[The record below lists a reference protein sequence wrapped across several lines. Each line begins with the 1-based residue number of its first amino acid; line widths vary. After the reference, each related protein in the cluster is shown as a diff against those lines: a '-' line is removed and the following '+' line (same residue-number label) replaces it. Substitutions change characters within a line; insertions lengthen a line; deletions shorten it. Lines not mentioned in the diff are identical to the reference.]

1 MVCVRGDLWFVFFFQ
16 SLSGAAI
23 KVFSD
28 NCSKLSMDYFSSEMP
43 QGKVWRKKAGRLTSQ
58 LFYNWIL
65 CETNIQRQFMWNDDS
80 NFMHS
85 NFMWTSILCTCS
97 WVHMQH
103 FHLKLVHLVFK
114 WIHAKSDTYMQ
125 NTWKKEEWQCKER
138 NLCRVFWFVLPEW
151 PTNGPSLIWFSSLG
165 GDCLSCREWISKPTL
180 FTILEFFFL

>member
-1 MVCVRGDLWFVFFFQ
+1 MRGDLWFVFFFQ

-97 WVHMQH
+97 WVHMQPCASC
-103 FHLKLVHLVFK
+103 FQMNFMLKVTHICK
-114 WIHAKSDTYMQ
+114 ISDKRKSDSVKKGIYM
-125 NTWKKEEWQCKER
+125 ESFD
-138 NLCRVFWFVLPEW
+138 LSSLSDL
-151 PTNGPSLIWFSSLG
+151 TNGPCLIWFSSLG
-165 GDCLSCREWISKPTL
+165 GDCLSCREWSSKPTL

>member
-1 MVCVRGDLWFVFFFQ
+1 MRGDLWFVFFFQ

-65 CETNIQRQFMWNDDS
+65 CETNIQRKFMWNDDS

-85 NFMWTSILCTCS
+85 NIMWIQFCVHVLEFTCS
-97 WVHMQH
+97 IFIWNLCIL
-103 FHLKLVHLVFK
+103 FSNEF
-114 WIHAKSDTYMQ
+114 HAKSDTYMQ

-138 NLCRVFWFVLPEW
+138 DLYGVFWFVLPEW

-165 GDCLSCREWISKPTL
+165 GDCLSCREWSSKPTL

>member
-1 MVCVRGDLWFVFFFQ
+1 MRGDLWFVFFFQ

-85 NFMWTSILCTCS
+85 NFMWTSILFLSSHAAFSFETCAS
-97 WVHMQH
+97 CFQMN
-103 FHLKLVHLVFK
+103 FMLKVTHICK
-114 WIHAKSDTYMQ
+114 ICEKRKSDSVKKGIYM
-125 NTWKKEEWQCKER
+125 ESFD
-138 NLCRVFWFVLPEW
+138 L
-151 PTNGPSLIWFSSLG
+151 SSLS
-165 GDCLSCREWISKPTL
+165 DLPMAPV
-180 FTILEFFFL
+180 

>member
-28 NCSKLSMDYFSSEMP
+28 NCSKLSIDYFSSEMP

-85 NFMWTSILCTCS
+85 HFMWTSILCTCS

-125 NTWKKEEWQCKER
+125 NTRERKGDSVKKGIYVESFD
-138 NLCRVFWFVLPEW
+138 L
-151 PTNGPSLIWFSSLG
+151 SSLS
-165 GDCLSCREWISKPTL
+165 DLPVAPV
-180 FTILEFFFL
+180 

>member
-1 MVCVRGDLWFVFFFQ
+1 MRGDLWFVFFFQ

-58 LFYNWIL
+58 LFCNWIL

-85 NFMWTSILCTCS
+85 NFMWTSILFLSSHAAFSFETCAS
-97 WVHMQH
+97 CFQMN
-103 FHLKLVHLVFK
+103 FMLKVTHICK
-114 WIHAKSDTYMQ
+114 IREKRKSDSVKKGIYM
-125 NTWKKEEWQCKER
+125 ESFD
-138 NLCRVFWFVLPEW
+138 LFSLSDLPMA
-151 PTNGPSLIWFSSLG
+151 PI
-165 GDCLSCREWISKPTL
+165 
-180 FTILEFFFL
+180 

>member
-1 MVCVRGDLWFVFFFQ
+1 MRGDLWFVFFFQ

-43 QGKVWRKKAGRLTSQ
+43 QGKVWRKKAGRLTNQ

-85 NFMWTSILCTCS
+85 NFMWTSILFLSSHAAFSFETCAS
-97 WVHMQH
+97 CFQMN
-103 FHLKLVHLVFK
+103 FMLKVTHICK
-114 WIHAKSDTYMQ
+114 IREKRKSDSVKKGVYM
-125 NTWKKEEWQCKER
+125 ESFD
-138 NLCRVFWFVLPEW
+138 L
-151 PTNGPSLIWFSSLG
+151 SSLS
-165 GDCLSCREWISKPTL
+165 DLPMAPV
-180 FTILEFFFL
+180 